1 MLKIRL
7 MGTKNDIKWFERILR
22 RQPKVAVMEV
32 SDMYP
37 NKGTN
42 RFYRAY
48 VEVHKANIR
57 QKST

>member
-22 RQPKVAVMEV
+22 RQSKVAVTEF
-32 SDMYP
+32 SEMYQ

-48 VEVHKANIR
+48 VEVHKDNI
-57 QKST
+57 KEK

>member
-7 MGTKNDIKWFERILR
+7 MGTKNDIKWFERILC
-22 RQPKVAVMEV
+22 RQSKVAVTEF
-32 SDMYP
+32 SEMYQ

-48 VEVHKANIR
+48 VEVHKDNI
-57 QKST
+57 KEK